1 MPLALALV
9 AGALAS
15 VNPCGFPLLPA
26 FLSTEPWVFVTDAQ
40 GRLAAKYEG
49 SVAPQEL
56 KALLRG
62 L

>member
-26 FLSTEPWVFVTDAQ
+26 FLSFYVGADENVLPPP
-40 GRLAAKYEG
+40 RG
-49 SVAPQEL
+49 SP
-56 KALLRG
+56 KG
-62 L
+62 CW